1 MPAGR
6 TASPLLLSLP
16 AGIVRSHRPSS
27 LHRAGP
33 SQQKSRSCRIFS
45 GLGTGSSPEYSHETS
60 VLDPAY
66 SVAAAHPD
74 LRTVQSTQGSSRCLG
89 ARESRK
95 FRDRGQLCESRAHAV
110 NAFEVHA
117 MDYLVKPIERK
128 RLEQTLARVKER
140 VQLQEAF
147 AAREQISSA
156 VEALRQVA
164 SHPERPQRFL
174 TKSGNTASVVTV
186 SDIEWIEAADYY
198 VCLHAG
204 GKRHL
209 LRESIR
215 ALETR
220 LDPKKFIRVHRSAI
234 VNLDH
239 VREIHRDG
247 QSEGW
252 VLLSTG
258 VRVRLNRNGWRKLI
272 GATCASKDP
281 FF

>member
-1 MPAGR
+1 M
-6 TASPLLLSLP
+6 T
-16 AGIVRSHRPSS
+16 
-27 LHRAGP
+27 
-33 SQQKSRSCRIFS
+33 
-45 GLGTGSSPEYSHETS
+45 
-60 VLDPAY
+60 
-66 SVAAAHPD
+66 
-74 LRTVQSTQGSSRCLG
+74 LRTMIADDEPL
-89 ARESRK
+89 ARERLKMLLAPDPEIDVVAECRNGSEVVKWLKAAKTDLLFLDIRMPG
-95 FRDRGQLCESRAHAV
+95 RDGFEVIEAIGPASMPITVFVTAHNEHAV

-164 SHPERPQRFL
+164 SYPERPQRFL
-174 TKSGNTASVVTV
+174 TKSGNTASVVPV

-198 VCLHAG
+198 VGLHAG

-215 ALETR
+215 ALETK
-220 LDPKKFIRVHRSAI
+220 LDSKKFIRVHRSAI

-258 VRVRLNRNGWRKLI
+258 ARVRLNRNGWRKLI
-272 GATCASKDP
+272 GATSTSKNP

>member
-1 MPAGR
+1 M
-6 TASPLLLSLP
+6 T
-16 AGIVRSHRPSS
+16 
-27 LHRAGP
+27 
-33 SQQKSRSCRIFS
+33 
-45 GLGTGSSPEYSHETS
+45 
-60 VLDPAY
+60 
-66 SVAAAHPD
+66 
-74 LRTVQSTQGSSRCLG
+74 LRTMIADDEPLARERLRMLLAPDPEIDVVAECRNGSEVVQSLKAAKTDLLFLDIRMPG
-89 ARESRK
+89 
-95 FRDRGQLCESRAHAV
+95 RDGFEVIEAIGPASMPITVFVTAHNEHAV

-117 MDYLVKPIERK
+117 LDYLVKPIERK

-147 AAREQISSA
+147 AVREQISSA
-156 VEALRQVA
+156 VEAIRQVA

-174 TKSGNTASVVTV
+174 TKSGNTASVVAV

-198 VCLHAG
+198 VGLHAG

-215 ALETR
+215 ALETK

-272 GATCASKDP
+272 GATSASKNP

>member
-1 MPAGR
+1 M
-6 TASPLLLSLP
+6 
-16 AGIVRSHRPSS
+16 IVRTLIADDEP
-27 LHRAGP
+27 L
-33 SQQKSRSCRIFS
+33 
-45 GLGTGSSPEYSHETS
+45 
-60 VLDPAY
+60 
-66 SVAAAHPD
+66 
-74 LRTVQSTQGSSRCLG
+74 
-89 ARESRK
+89 ARERLK
-95 FRDRGQLCESRAHAV
+95 MLLAPDRDINVVGECRNGSEVAKSLKAVKADLLFLDIQMPGRDGFEVIKEIGSANMPITVFVTAHNEHAV
-110 NAFEVHA
+110 DAFEVHA
-117 MDYLVKPIERK
+117 LDYLVKPIERK
-128 RLEQTLARVKER
+128 RLDQTLARVKER
-140 VQLQEAF
+140 VQLEKAF

-174 TKSGNTASVVTV
+174 TRNGNTASVVSV

-215 ALETR
+215 ALETK
-220 LDPKKFIRVHRSAI
+220 LDPNKFIRLHRSAI

-258 VRVRLNRNGWRKLI
+258 AQVRLNRHGWQRLTGVI
-272 GATCASKDP
+272 SASKNP
-281 FF
+281 VF

>member
-1 MPAGR
+1 M
-6 TASPLLLSLP
+6 T
-16 AGIVRSHRPSS
+16 
-27 LHRAGP
+27 
-33 SQQKSRSCRIFS
+33 
-45 GLGTGSSPEYSHETS
+45 
-60 VLDPAY
+60 
-66 SVAAAHPD
+66 
-74 LRTVQSTQGSSRCLG
+74 LRTMIADDEPLARERLKMLLAPDPEIDVVAECRNGSEVVQSLKAAKTDLLFLDIRMPG
-89 ARESRK
+89 
-95 FRDRGQLCESRAHAV
+95 RDGFEVIEAIGPASMPITVFVTAHNEHAV

-117 MDYLVKPIERK
+117 LDYLVKPIERK

-147 AAREQISSA
+147 AVREQISSA
-156 VEALRQVA
+156 VEAIRQVA

-215 ALETR
+215 ALETK